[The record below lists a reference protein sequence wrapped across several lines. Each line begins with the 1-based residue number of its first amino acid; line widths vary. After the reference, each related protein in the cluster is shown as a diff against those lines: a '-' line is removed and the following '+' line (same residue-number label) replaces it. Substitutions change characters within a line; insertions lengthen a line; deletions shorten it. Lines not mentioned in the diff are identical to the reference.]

1 MNWVAFHRRTM
12 GSALIARANCAVLP
26 LVSGEPEWSAYNG
39 TLGRKFL
46 RLDQFL
52 KTSTLSPAERK

>member
-1 MNWVAFHRRTM
+1 M
-12 GSALIARANCAVLP
+12 GSALIARATSAVLP
-26 LVSGEPEWSAYNG
+26 LVSGEPEWSAYSG
-39 TLGRKFL
+39 GVGRKFL